1 MNAAHFHLALN
12 HLPIYAVIFGV
23 VLVVIGRIVRSDTT
37 ERVGLWTLVIAGLFA
52 IPVYLTGEPAE
63 EVVEKLPGVSE
74 TFIESHEEM
83 GVFALAG
90 ALALGIV
97 GAATLFFSRGT
108 KVISKVWWLAVV
120 ILGVLTIGVLLQTAF
135 LGGKIRHSEIR

>member
-23 VLVVIGRIVRSDTT
+23 VLVAIGRIVRSDTT
-37 ERVGLWTLVIAGLFA
+37 EWVGLWTLVIAGLFA

-63 EVVEKLPGVSE
+63 EVIEKLPGVSE

-83 GVFALAG
+83 GAFAFAG
-90 ALALGIV
+90 ALALGLV
-97 GAATLFFSRGT
+97 GAATLFFSRGS
-108 KVISKVWWLAVV
+108 KAISKAWWLAIIV
-120 ILGVLTIGVLLQTAF
+120 LGAITIGVLLQTAF